1 MTGKC
6 RWVGY
11 AGHRPPS
18 SFALRHPEPPL
29 RRPRLDDQQR
39 RLRVQADG
47 DDLGD
52 IGHKQI
58 SSRPFADRSGKNR
71 PPGDLRLARPLGLMA
86 ILWVKRRT
94 MQGEPRIAPQ
104 IRPLARPRHR
114 AEPELTVSEL
124 ALDARDPR

>member
-1 MTGKC
+1 MRVASGSAVRSRT
-6 RWVGY
+6 R
-11 AGHRPPS
+11 PS
-18 SFALRHPEPPL
+18 SFAFHRAKPPL

-39 RLRVQADG
+39 RLRVEPDN
-47 DDLGD
+47 DDLGN

-58 SSRPFADRSGKNR
+58 SSMPFADRSGENC
-71 PPGDLRLARPLGLMA
+71 PPGDLRLTRPLGLFA

-114 AEPELTVSEL
+114 PELELTVGEL